1 MDLYKTISILVFQKY
16 SVITSLAI
24 HTIFLILII
33 LSITYKPNLPLINN
47 QIIEVQLFSQSKN
60 KKKNISQKENT
71 LIKKKIDELID
82 FSNDLDSEKGIKKKK
97 LL

>member
-47 QIIEVQLFSQSKN
+47 QINEVQLFSQSKN
-60 KKKNISQKENT
+60 KTQN
-71 LIKKKIDELID
+71 
-82 FSNDLDSEKGIKKKK
+82 
-97 LL
+97 